1 MSQSQSEAAIRR
13 AGAVLALAAASALI
27 MGFPA
32 VTARA
37 HVVLALHA
45 ILLLGCAA
53 VLLSPAHGAVADLA
67 RRATALGAPARAP
80 VGLLRWLGFAG
91 IVLYT
96 LYVTGDVAARKEAAA
111 EAEWPDTVKG
121 FLLFL
126 MFLVGVWAVY
136 LSMTR
141 ERGGPPRPLA
151 TAAMSQSQSEAAI
164 RRAGAVLAL
173 AAASAL
179 IMGFPAVAAR
189 AHVVLALH
197 AILLLGCA
205 AVLLSPAHGAVAD
218 LARRATALGATARAP
233 VGLLRWLG
241 FVLYTLY
248 VTGDVAA
255 RKEAAAEAEWP
266 DTVKGFLLF
275 LMFLVGVWAIYLS
288 MMWERGASVGFISPE
303 INGEHGEYNNITV

>member
-1 MSQSQSEAAIRR
+1 
-13 AGAVLALAAASALI
+13 

-32 VTARA
+32 VAARA

-53 VLLSPAHGAVADLA
+53 VLLSPAHGTVANLA

-136 LSMTR
+136 LSLMR

-151 TAAMSQSQSEAAI
+151 TAAAEPEASLD
-164 RRAGAVLAL
+164 RVEVWAVYLPMVAMDTGKGGPPPRL
-173 AAASAL
+173 
-179 IMGFPAVAAR
+179 PA
-189 AHVVLALH
+189 
-197 AILLLGCA
+197 
-205 AVLLSPAHGAVAD
+205 
-218 LARRATALGATARAP
+218 
-233 VGLLRWLG
+233 
-241 FVLYTLY
+241 
-248 VTGDVAA
+248 
-255 RKEAAAEAEWP
+255 AAAEEDHDSGEVNAITP
-266 DTVKGFLLF
+266 KPACVVVVDTKVWNMHSSLLI
-275 LMFLVGVWAIYLS
+275 LESLKISRLTK
-288 MMWERGASVGFISPE
+288 RISVFPQL
-303 INGEHGEYNNITV
+303 